1 MLNQKIQRTEFVG
14 QLNKIDDNDDAVKA
28 DVRQSMFLLPILE
41 RIKETRLK
49 FSQGSVTVL

>member
-1 MLNQKIQRTEFVG
+1 MLNQKIQLTEFVG

>member
-1 MLNQKIQRTEFVG
+1 MLNQKITEFVG